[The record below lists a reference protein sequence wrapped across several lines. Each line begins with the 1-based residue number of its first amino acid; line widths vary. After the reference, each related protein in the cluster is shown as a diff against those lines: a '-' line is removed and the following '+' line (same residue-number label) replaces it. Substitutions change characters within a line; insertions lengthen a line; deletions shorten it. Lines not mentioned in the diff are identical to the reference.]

1 MNVLKSTT
9 HSLSTPLSVVV
20 GYGSFFIPQL
30 TKTTLY
36 GKPTTWLHR
45 SKEDMADF
53 LVVIPGGSKGE
64 VRKWHARNM
73 KDNPKHYSLLARF
86 AGPALT
92 SRLLIGST
100 SHGTPIHFGSMVRM
114 GRVLSKYA
122 IVSEDHIR
130 RDLRTWSSFFVP
142 GRLHKPIRQFIPPKG
157 SSNAWRE
164 EWLALVKANRIN
176 ALRCALL
183 MLPKSFT
190 FKDLATIIC
199 SLSYIGD
206 VRQACHIENVDDK
219 VRRLVGDP
227 RQALEFFA
235 LYYPLLTCVYP
246 GCEVNVT
253 STSSSLTATVA
264 ALKNAVKF
272 GNSLSVRYTAERCVV
287 GVVAFGDVAPYALLS
302 ASPQALDD
310 QNTSL
315 KTAELSSNSEQL
327 ASEILSD
334 NLRFESN
341 LSSNEDLKREMFG
354 ALPSSFRGLAA
365 RISLKRRFNHILNP
379 ISLLKSANHTIVLG
393 SPLPWDPV
401 VLRDAFI

>member
-272 GNSLSVRYTAERCVV
+272 GNSLS
-287 GVVAFGDVAPYALLS
+287 
-302 ASPQALDD
+302 ALDD

-401 VLRDAFI
+401 VLRDAFIEKNRSESRSVLLR